1 MRRTLCD
8 LGSLLSIIFAI
19 GLISSVGQAAAPD
32 GAPDDDYLLLGEFRG
47 PISLEPNKYQ
57 PLALQVR
64 PTGGGNFQAIQY
76 EGGLPGEG
84 PLKGQP
90 VNFIG
95 RRSVISS
102 SCPVGLGS

>member
-19 GLISSVGQAAAPD
+19 GLISSVGQAVAPD

-57 PLALQVR
+57 AAGRKSAQP
-64 PTGGGNFQAIQY
+64 
-76 EGGLPGEG
+76 EGGTS
-84 PLKGQP
+84 
-90 VNFIG
+90 
-95 RRSVISS
+95 RRSNTKGG
-102 SCPVGLGS
+102 CPANAP